1 MNVVTT
7 AFTTTVQTFTKAVQV
22 IDDGV
27 SLAHRGSRK
36 MNINSA
42 IDSAVEVKATLA
54 KHNLSLEDI
63 PSLDDWMKF

>member
-7 AFTTTVQTFTKAVQV
+7 AFTTTVSTFTKAIEVV
-22 IDDGV
+22 NDGV
-27 SLAHRGSRK
+27 TLAHRGSRK

-42 IDSAVEVKATLA
+42 IDSSVEVKATLA
-54 KHNLSLEDI
+54 KHELTLEDI